1 MPEEEVKRRG
11 PRGSYGVNGKRVKL
25 SKLRDKHKL
34 WDDLFDITESQV
46 QALKEIIDAG
56 GSLDNKD
63 MSKLDSCYGGMKK
76 LLEIEVQLKSDAI
89 ASMTDK
95 ELLDLANKAIREQR
109 KAQKTVAAAE
119 KQRDLA

>member
-1 MPEEEVKRRG
+1 MPDEEVKRRG
-11 PRGSYGVNGKRVKL
+11 PRGSYGLNGKRVKL
-25 SKLRDKHKL
+25 TKLRDKHKL
-34 WDDLFDITESQV
+34 WDDLFDITQSQV
-46 QALKEIIDAG
+46 EALKTIIESG
-56 GSLDNKD
+56 GTLDNKD

-76 LLEIEVQLKSDAI
+76 LLEIEAQLKSDAI

-109 KAQKTVAAAE
+109 KAQKSAAAAE